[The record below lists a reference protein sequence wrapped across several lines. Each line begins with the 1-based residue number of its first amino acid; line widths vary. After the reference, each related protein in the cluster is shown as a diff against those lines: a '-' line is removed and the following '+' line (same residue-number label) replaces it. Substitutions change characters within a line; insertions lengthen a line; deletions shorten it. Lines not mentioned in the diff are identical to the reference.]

1 MKPGKIKV
9 SGIILAAGTAS
20 RMGRTKQLLP
30 FQGTTL
36 LGQVVLNA
44 KQSRIDEIIV
54 VLGHHADDIRN
65 RTHLEDTITIFNPD
79 FKKGQSTSLI
89 AGIKSVASDSD
100 AAMFLLA
107 DQPFIAAGTIN
118 ALICAF
124 TSSKASI
131 GIPYYKNKQGNP
143 VIISKSLFARI
154 HTLKRDIGVRS
165 LFQAYK
171 DHILKIPV
179 SDPSVLADVDTIAD
193 YNAILRMIPSG

>member
-20 RMGRTKQLLP
+20 RMGRTKQLLA
-30 FQGTTL
+30 FQRTTL
-36 LGQVVLNA
+36 LGQVILNA
-44 KQSRIDEIIV
+44 KQSLIDEIIV

-65 RTHLEDTITIFNPD
+65 KTNLKDTITIFNPD

-107 DQPFIAAGTIN
+107 DQPFVASNTIN

-124 TSSKASI
+124 KSSTASI

-143 VIISKSLFARI
+143 VIVSKSMFSRI
-154 HTLKRDIGVRS
+154 HTLTRDIGARA

-171 DHILKIPV
+171 DQILKIPV
-179 SDPSVLADVDTIAD
+179 SDPSILADVDTIAD
-193 YNAILRMIPSG
+193 YNSILRMIPSG